1 MSPLISRNHVKL
13 IAMQAVFCALLV
25 VMTGCGTRGIY
36 PVRGQIVDRNGTP
49 VAGLKGGSVAFASM
63 DKKGE
68 SHGSIDEKGNFT
80 LSTETPGD
88 GAYAG
93 KHRVTIMRP
102 QSGGDVRTPAVIDPK
117 YEDPATTDLLVTVEP
132 RSNNLKLEVD
142 LAKK

>member
-1 MSPLISRNHVKL
+1 MSSLISRNQAKL
-13 IAMQAVFCALLV
+13 VALQALCCVLFV

-36 PVRGQIVDRNGTP
+36 PVRGQIVDRTGAP
-49 VAGLKGGSVAFASM
+49 VAGLKGGSVAFANM

-68 SHGSIDEKGNFT
+68 AHGSIDEKGNFT
-80 LSTETPGD
+80 LSIETPGD

-117 YEDPATTDLLVTVEP
+117 YEDPATTDLFITVEP
-132 RSNNLKLEVD
+132 RSNNVKLEVN